1 MRCSK
6 YDNEIREKA
15 LALCL
20 QPKMNPAKVAKQLGI
35 PRATVYDWVKTAND
49 NDPNYVAAR
58 RGRIRAMMDRT
69 YAIVGRT
76 LEGLEKQ
83 SKAVRLEKNE
93 IDRVILKILTD
104 CGLDDDISDD
114 IVKIIRTYTGTSMTD
129 LIKVARE
136 SLDMYDRFEN
146 KLGGG
151 DAGGAIQI
159 TFDDA
164 GLSDIAE

>member
-1 MRCSK
+1 MKCSK

-35 PRATVYDWVKTAND
+35 PRATVYDWVRTAKD
-49 NDPNYVAAR
+49 NDPDYVAAR
-58 RGRIRAMMDRT
+58 RGRIRAMMDKT

-76 LEGLEKQ
+76 LEGLETQ
-83 SKAVRLEKNE
+83 SKAVQFEKKE
-93 IDRVILKILTD
+93 IDRVMLKILAD
-104 CGLDDDISDD
+104 GGLDDARDAI
-114 IVKIIRTYTGTSMTD
+114 IKIIRQYTGTSMTD

-136 SLDMYDRFEN
+136 SLDMYDRFEG

>member
-1 MRCSK
+1 MKCSK

-35 PRATVYDWVKTAND
+35 PRATVYDWVRTAKD
-49 NDPNYVAAR
+49 NDPDYVAAR
-58 RGRIRAMMDRT
+58 RGRIRAMMDKT

-76 LEGLEKQ
+76 LDGLETQ
-83 SKAVRLEKNE
+83 SKAVQFEKRE
-93 IDRVILKILTD
+93 IDRVMLKILTD
-104 CGLDDDISDD
+104 NGLDDDTKDAI
-114 IVKIIRTYTGTSMTD
+114 IKIIRQYTGTSMTD

-151 DAGGAIQI
+151 DNGGAIQI

>member
-104 CGLDDDISDD
+104 GGLDDDIRDD